1 MKTLTRLA
9 EFVLV
14 SIFGV
19 ILFFGSVAAS
29 AADSNPVL
37 PSVIQ
42 AGFDSWAKG
51 GGVEGAIYLWQK
63 GGLLEGSNRAADAS
77 GRLQRASQNLGSYVG
92 CEQLRTDSIGKSSLV
107 LYLSLNFQRGAVYA
121 RFLLYHT
128 DKSWVVQDMDF
139 STHPEAIMPW
149 LSFAGERN
157 LE

>member
-1 MKTLTRLA
+1 MRTHALFVKITFAQTLAAIFFLA
-9 EFVLV
+9 PVL
-14 SIFGV
+14 I
-19 ILFFGSVAAS
+19 S
-29 AADSNPVL
+29 AADSSPAL
-37 PSVIQ
+37 PAIIQ

-63 GGLLEGSNRAADAS
+63 GGLLEGSNRAAEVS
-77 GRLQRASQNLGSYVG
+77 GRLHRASQNLGSSIGY
-92 CEQLRTDSIGKSSLV
+92 EQLKLDSVGKSSLV

-139 STHPEAIMPW
+139 STRPEAIMPW
-149 LSFAGERN
+149 LSFAGERT